1 MTAHPSLRMRE
12 QTEGRRLNLKEHCP
26 KKKKKTGQRRLQE
39 LECGQNSSKK
49 QRGFG
54 QKQ

>member
-1 MTAHPSLRMRE
+1 MRE
-12 QTEGRRLNLKEHCP
+12 QTEGRRLNLKEH
-26 KKKKKTGQRRLQE
+26 GQKNGTTQAE
-39 LECGQNSSKK
+39 KLEYGQNSSKK